1 MIRRPLFALALAA
14 LTLTACTKT
23 AGTAGSGPNP
33 WTQHGTV
40 RVGNSDEPDNLNPM
54 FAHTDASDQVAGL
67 IYSNLLR
74 YDDNG
79 NFITDLATEIPTYE
93 NGGISKDGKTITFH
107 LRKGAKWSDGA
118 PLTAKDA
125 LFTFH
130 AVNNPANNT
139 KARFGWDDIT
149 SEETPDDYTLI
160 VHLKQVNGGIL
171 GLFAFGGSAYP
182 PLPAHLLAQLPDINR
197 APFNA
202 APISSGPFVLKRWTH
217 GASLEFDANPLYFR
231 GKPKLDHILWKVVP
245 DGNTL
250 FNQLKTHEI
259 DVLSGV
265 NENQI
270 PELQNIPGINV
281 TKKLIANWRHL
292 GINTSKAALSDPRVR
307 LALVESVDW
316 KRINDTIYHGFN
328 QLATS
333 DIFPNSW
340 AAPNVP
346 PYPYDP
352 VGAKKLLAEAGW
364 TMGPDGVLHKG
375 NLAMHL
381 VISTGTNKQENQ
393 QAEVQIQNQLR
404 PAGFDLAIRNYPV
417 SLLFAQDGPIYTGKS
432 DLEWSV

>member
-1 MIRRPLFALALAA
+1 MIKRSLLFLTICALALS
-14 LTLTACTKT
+14 ACTKT
-23 AGTAGSGPNP
+23 GSGPGAAGGGNA
-33 WTQHGTV
+33 WTNHGTV

-67 IYSNLLR
+67 LFSNLLR

-79 NFITDLATEIPTYE
+79 NFITDLATEVPTYE

-130 AVNNPANNT
+130 AVNNSANNT
-139 KARFGWDDIT
+139 KARFGWDDIA
-149 SEETPDDYTLI
+149 SEAAPDDYTLI
-160 VHLKQVNGGIL
+160 VHLKRVNGGIL
-171 GLFAFGGSAYP
+171 GQFAFGGSAYP
-182 PLPAHLLAQLPDINR
+182 PLPAHLLAKLPDINR
-197 APFNA
+197 APFNS
-202 APISSGPFVLKRWTH
+202 APISSGPFVLKHWNH

-231 GKPKLDHILWKVVP
+231 GKPKVNHILWKVVP

-270 PELQNIPGINV
+270 PELSNIQGITV

-292 GINTSKAALSDPRVR
+292 GINTKKPQLSDQRVR

-333 DIFPNSW
+333 DVFPNSW
-340 AAPNVP
+340 AAPNIT
-346 PYPYDP
+346 PYPYNP
-352 VGAKKLLAEAGW
+352 EGAKKLLA
-364 TMGPDGVLHKG
+364 
-375 NLAMHL
+375 
-381 VISTGTNKQENQ
+381 
-393 QAEVQIQNQLR
+393 
-404 PAGFDLAIRNYPV
+404 
-417 SLLFAQDGPIYTGKS
+417 
-432 DLEWSV
+432 